1 MKTIELLLLN
11 TVDNLGIV
19 GDVVHVKP
27 GFARNYLLPHG
38 IAVPPTPEKVKEL
51 ASRRAEEAARL
62 SKLAS
67 EQQAMIEKLDGFEL
81 TMERSANET
90 GVLFG
95 GVSQHDITLAL
106 QAKGFAVEDR
116 YVRIGDQIK
125 RLDSYDIP
133 VVINKDLKAEIKLW
147 VVSSNPEEQES
158 QDEKPAE
165 EGDGDKTPRIFVPKE
180 AAFDAD

>member
-1 MKTIELLLLN
+1 MKTIELLLLQ

-38 IAVPPTPEKVKEL
+38 IAVPPTPEKVEEL
-51 ASRRAEEAARL
+51 AAKRAEEAARL
-62 SKLAS
+62 AKLAS
-67 EQQAMIEKLDGFEL
+67 EQQAMIEKLSDFEL
-81 TMERSANET
+81 TLERSANET

-106 QAKGFAVEDR
+106 KAEGFAVEDR

-133 VVINKDLKAEIKLW
+133 IVINKDLKTEIKLW
-147 VVSSNPEEQES
+147 VVSDNPADQETEDEETPEA
-158 QDEKPAE
+158 AE
-165 EGDGDKTPRIFVPKE
+165 EGEATEAEAPAE
-180 AAFDAD
+180 AAAE